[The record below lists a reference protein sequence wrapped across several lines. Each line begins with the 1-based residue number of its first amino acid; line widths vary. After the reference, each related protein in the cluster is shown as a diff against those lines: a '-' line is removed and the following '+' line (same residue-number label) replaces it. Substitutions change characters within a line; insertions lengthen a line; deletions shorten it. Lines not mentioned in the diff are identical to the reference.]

1 MSKNLWMIIWIIACS
16 TIMVAGQGQY
26 RALSCF
32 SASGAG
38 GGARNR
44 LPIPAEN
51 PANKG
56 FIREADRMKDC
67 MGVDADLL
75 YSPNLFNA
83 LADPDRNEVV
93 LGEPLLRHAE
103 RQGPEIVALGMGFI
117 LAHEYSHTFQ
127 FKMMNNR
134 LERLGN
140 STPQIKLQADV
151 LAGYYGGARLD
162 EQLDN
167 EAAIRRS
174 GAIYIRAADS
184 MGDYAFFSNSHHGTP
199 AQRATATKAGFDA
212 GRAQKYGDLD
222 GAFGNNGKELFEWSR
237 DRADEILRSSKY

>member
-1 MSKNLWMIIWIIACS
+1 MNRKLWIAVWIIACS
-16 TIMVAGQGQY
+16 AMLISGQGRY

-32 SASGAG
+32 SAG
-38 GGARNR
+38 GEVGRTPRDR

-51 PANKG
+51 PANEG
-56 FIREADRMKDC
+56 FIREATRMKDC

-75 YSPNLFNA
+75 YSPSLFNA

-103 RQGPEIVALGMGFI
+103 RQGPEVVALGMGFI

-127 FKMMNNR
+127 FKMVSNK
-134 LERLGN
+134 LERLGS
-140 STPQIKLQADV
+140 STPQVELQADV

-162 EQLDN
+162 EQLSN

-174 GAIYIRAADS
+174 GAVYIRAAGS
-184 MGDYAFFSNSHHGTP
+184 MGDYAFFSGSHHGTP
-199 AQRATATKAGFDA
+199 SQRASATKAGFDA
-212 GRAQKYGDLD
+212 GRAQKFGDLD
-222 GAFGNNGKELFEWSR
+222 EAFGSNAKKLFEWSKNQ
-237 DRADEILRSSKY
+237 ATEILRW